1 MSQRSFIFQ
10 YLVPM
15 MKQRSKGLCAN
26 SEQVC
31 SVVLVPLSVVAKKPT
46 QDRPDMTRLR
56 GRFFEDDEGA
66 SMIEYAF
73 LVALI
78 AIVIV
83 GAALFFGTEISNDF
97 SEVGNTMQAS

>member
-1 MSQRSFIFQ
+1 
-10 YLVPM
+10 M
-15 MKQRSKGLCAN
+15 MKQRSREFCAK

-31 SVVLVPLSVVAKKPT
+31 SVASVALSVVATTPAR
-46 QDRPDMTRLR
+46 DRPDMTGLR
-56 GRFFEDDEGA
+56 GRFFGDDEGA

-83 GAALFFGTEISNDF
+83 GAALFFGTEISNNF
-97 SEVGNTMQAS
+97 SEVGNTMQAL

>member
-1 MSQRSFIFQ
+1 
-10 YLVPM
+10 
-15 MKQRSKGLCAN
+15 
-26 SEQVC
+26 
-31 SVVLVPLSVVAKKPT
+31 VAATTPT
-46 QDRPDMTRLR
+46 PDRPDVTGLR
-56 GRFFEDDEGA
+56 ARFFRDDEGA

-97 SEVGNTMQAS
+97 SEVGNTMEAL

>member
-1 MSQRSFIFQ
+1 
-10 YLVPM
+10 VT
-15 MKQRSKGLCAN
+15 G
-26 SEQVC
+26 
-31 SVVLVPLSVVAKKPT
+31 
-46 QDRPDMTRLR
+46 LR
-56 GRFFEDDEGA
+56 GFFFGDDEGA

-97 SEVGNTMQAS
+97 SEVGNTMEAL

>member
-1 MSQRSFIFQ
+1 
-10 YLVPM
+10 
-15 MKQRSKGLCAN
+15 
-26 SEQVC
+26 
-31 SVVLVPLSVVAKKPT
+31 
-46 QDRPDMTRLR
+46 MTRLR